1 MFAADIWAHLL
12 EADPFSPEAGRR
24 IRREL
29 LETGGTVE
37 PDVILRRLLG
47 LSVLRRGALGRV
59 GLGLAGQK
67 SLTGRGLGTV

>member
-37 PDVILRRLLG
+37 PDVIMRRLLG
-47 LSVLRRGALGRV
+47 LLAMARRLNADKRGKGGAWCV
-59 GLGLAGQK
+59 AAF
-67 SLTGRGLGTV
+67 